1 MDIRQATLTEPDI
14 NKLEP
19 LAEIQ
24 PNLVLVFG
32 SPRLLTHPALV
43 DSLAVVFPQARRI
56 GATTAGEISSQGVEE
71 ESLVITAI
79 RFDQIATRIAATEL
93 TDMHDSRSAGKQLA
107 AQLADPDLRA
117 VILLSQGVGVN
128 GSELIDGVVS
138 TLGREIPLTGGLAGD
153 YGAFSQTWTLLDD
166 TVSDR
171 MMLAIGFY
179 GNSVGFSH
187 GSFGGWQSFGP
198 ARRATRAMGNV
209 LFELDGEPAL
219 DIYKRY
225 LGDYASELPASGLLF
240 PFALLSDDRQESGLI
255 RTLLG
260 VNEEEGSLVLA
271 GDVPQDGYLRLM
283 HASTESLVDGA
294 EAAAQAADR
303 MFRSGKSAL
312 ALLVSCVGRK
322 LVMGDRVDEEVEA
335 VGAVFGQGCV
345 LTGFY
350 SNGEISPFLETT
362 ECKLH
367 NQTMTIT
374 YLAEH

>member
-179 GNSVGFSH
+179 GDSVGFSH